1 MSVAFSSEGRG
12 SSWTEDR
19 PISGFAM
26 ALKCFGASSPDLART
41 GTFRRRPMTS
51 ATGTPSFANRVV
63 PGSREALFGRQ
74 REEMGHIEPVDRGPA
89 VEPVTHIRRGLLLAC
104 DPDQSRGYI
113 SHLARPENART
124 PPKRGCSTRP
134 EGFEPPTFGS
144 VDRRSIQLS
153 YGR

>member
-19 PISGFAM
+19 PISGFEM

-74 REEMGHIEPVDRGPA
+74 REEMGRIEPVAGQRLSPSPTYVEAFFLPA
-89 VEPVTHIRRGLLLAC
+89 IPI
-104 DPDQSRGYI
+104 SRGDI
-113 SHLARPENART
+113 FHTSPGRRTREPRLSGAAPRARRDSNP
-124 PPKRGCSTRP
+124 RP
-134 EGFEPPTFGS
+134 S
-144 VDRRSIQLS
+144 VP
-153 YGR
+153 